1 MRQGKLIFMW
11 RFVGFL
17 IGKGQPVF
25 FTRRACRRP
34 CVYRLGRQNCS
45 KSFAKDFLL
54 DPLKFLCARGIF
66 RYMLSDTKGF
76 AFK

>member
-1 MRQGKLIFMW
+1 MRQAKLIFMW
-11 RFVGFL
+11 GFVGFL
-17 IGKGQPVF
+17 IGKGQLVF
-25 FTRRACRRP
+25 FTRQAYLMP
-34 CVYRLGRQNCS
+34 CIYRLGRQNCS

-54 DPLKFLCARGIF
+54 DPHKSLCARGIF